1 MVEESQ
7 PDQPQYAPS
16 GYNSINQF
24 SQKIELYSGRYD
36 LGHLLSLA
44 AHPPAGLAFLTTGSG
59 AVAMQLTLKS
69 CIAWT

>member
-7 PDQPQYAPS
+7 TDQPQYAPS

-36 LGHLLSLA
+36 LGHLLSVA
-44 AHPPAGLAFLTTGSG
+44 A
-59 AVAMQLTLKS
+59 Q
-69 CIAWT
+69 AWLS